1 MLKSIYF
8 LPYSSLNDIESETIL
23 GFSFI
28 SDVSVAMGSGTALAI
43 DAADVTLMDNNLNKL
58 LWIVRDLGRSV
69 IWTIIQNVVF
79 SLLVKLIVVAFAVA
93 GHASLWVAVGSDVGT
108 LLLVTLNGTK
118 LISSSPRI
126 EKAKLDDKS

>member
-1 MLKSIYF
+1 
-8 LPYSSLNDIESETIL
+8 
-23 GFSFI
+23 
-28 SDVSVAMGSGTALAI
+28 MGSGTALAI
-43 DAADVTLMDNNLNKL
+43 DTADITLMDNNLKKL

-79 SLLVKLIVVAFAVA
+79 SLLVKLIVVGFAVA
-93 GHASLWVAVGSDVGT
+93 GHTSLMVAVGSDVGT

-126 EKAKLDDKS
+126 DEKAKLDDQTRTDSEEILSDMGSEEYQQVFSA